1 MAEAGK
7 INTLMVTKLVDIGA
21 YLDGE
26 NLGRIL
32 LPQRVVPHNCLVGSM
47 QDVFIYYDQENR
59 FIATTRR
66 PLAMPG
72 RFAYL
77 KVMKLSNLG
86 AWLDWGLSHL
96 PLVPTK
102 EQKQLMEEGKSYLVR
117 ILHEDKW
124 HRIIASSKLDDFLDQ
139 SPVDYEPGQEVD
151 LLIGSHTDLG
161 YKAIVNN
168 AHWGV
173 IYENEVFRPLKKCD
187 RMTGFI
193 KKVREDLKI
202 DLCLQKPGYEKVDE
216 VSEQVLNLLRQHD
229 GYMAVNDKTP
239 PEVIYRLFGVSKK
252 NFKKAVGA
260 LYKKKLIL
268 LYGEGLRLNPLS
280 IRE

>member
-7 INTLMVTKLVDIGA
+7 INRLMVTKLVDIGA

-32 LPQRVVPHNCLVGSM
+32 LPQRAVPSNCLVGSM
-47 QDVFIYYDQENR
+47 LDVFIYYDQENR
-59 FIATTRR
+59 LIATSRR

-72 RFAYL
+72 SFAYL
-77 KVMKLSNLG
+77 KAVKVSNLG

-96 PLVPTK
+96 LLAPTK

-117 ILHEDKW
+117 IIHEDKW
-124 HRIIASSKLDDFLDQ
+124 HRIIASSKLDAFLDQ
-139 SPVDYEPGQEVD
+139 TPVDYEPGQEVD

-173 IYENEVFRPLKKCD
+173 LYENEVFRPLKKGD
-187 RMTGFI
+187 RLRGVI
-193 KKVREDLKI
+193 KKVREDQKI
-202 DLCLQKPGYEKVDE
+202 DLCLHKPGYEKVDE
-216 VSEQVLNLLRQHD
+216 LSEQILGLLRQHG
-229 GYMAVNDKTP
+229 GYMSVNDKTA

-252 NFKKAVGA
+252 NFKKVVGA
-260 LYKKKLIL
+260 LYKKKII
-268 LYGEGLRLNPLS
+268 RLDGDG
-280 IRE
+280 IRVNA

>member
-32 LPQRVVPHNCLVGSM
+32 LPLRVVPQNCLVGSM
-47 QDVFIYYDQENR
+47 LDVFICYDQENR
-59 FIATTRR
+59 LIATTKR

-72 RFAYL
+72 SFAYL
-77 KVMKLSNLG
+77 KVIKLSNLG
-86 AWLDWGLSHL
+86 AWLDWGLTNL
-96 PLVPTK
+96 LLAPTK

-124 HRIIASSKLDDFLDQ
+124 HRIVASSKLDDFLDQ
-139 SPVDYEPGQEVD
+139 SPADYEPGQEVD

-161 YKAIVNN
+161 YKAIVND

-173 IYENEVFRPLKKCD
+173 IYENEVFRPLKKGD
-187 RMTGFI
+187 RLPGFI
-193 KKVREDLKI
+193 KKVREDQKI
-202 DLCLQKPGYEKVDE
+202 DLCLHKPGYEKVDE
-216 VSEQVLNLLRQHD
+216 VSEQVLALLRQHG
-229 GYMAVNDKTP
+229 GYLAVNDKTA
-239 PEVIYRLFGVSKK
+239 PEQIYRLFGVSKK

-260 LYKKKLIL
+260 LYKKKIIRLD
-268 LYGEGLRLNPLS
+268 GEGIRLNS
-280 IRE
+280 